1 MATSLPATTTP
12 AETDGLMRLGV
23 AVARLS
29 RGFRSASS
37 AHGLSPSQLSVLS
50 SVVRAG
56 PVGVSALAAGE
67 GLNPTLLSRVVG
79 RLEEQGLVQRSAGAA
94 DRRCVVVGPTADGR
108 RMQARIR
115 AERGALLHERLDRLS
130 REESA
135 ALFAALPA
143 LERMAAGG
151 GRTPGRA

>member
-1 MATSLPATTTP
+1 
-12 AETDGLMRLGV
+12 MRLGA

-29 RGFRSASS
+29 RGFRSTSS
-37 AHGLSPSQLSVLS
+37 RHGLSPSQLSVLS
-50 SVVRAG
+50 SVVRGG

-79 RLEEQGLVQRSAGAA
+79 RLEEQGLVERSAGAA
-94 DRRCVVVGPTADGR
+94 DRRCVVVVPTAAGR

-115 AERGALLHERLDRLS
+115 TERRAMLRERLDRLS
-130 REESA
+130 AEESA

-143 LERMAAGG
+143 LERLAAEADT
-151 GRTPGRA
+151 TPERA